1 MVVQEASREARS
13 TIREWTRYGGTNQI
27 LYLALGHSPRDHSLV
42 RIRGKCNKLRRCA
55 LWPQIVGELPELTT
69 RRSSADH
76 VFLNRFGEPI
86 TRFGIHTTVERYVR
100 RTLPVMP
107 SLAGKR
113 VSPHTIRHTTAT
125 HLVRAG
131 VDINTIRACSLNTTN
146 IYAEVDLEMKA
157 KALATCEVRG
167 RSPQTH
173 WKNDVTLMQFLR
185 NLQPDY
191 AALGDSPNVPLIA
204 SALPHNCRSGVTG
217 SMAPEAAAVHRE

>member
-86 TRFGIHTTVERYVR
+86 TRFGIHTTESRGSGFTPRSKDTYEERFR
-100 RTLPVMP
+100 SCLP
-107 SLAGKR
+107 
-113 VSPHTIRHTTAT
+113 SPAN
-125 HLVRAG
+125 G
-131 VDINTIRACSLNTTN
+131 
-146 IYAEVDLEMKA
+146 
-157 KALATCEVRG
+157 
-167 RSPQTH
+167 
-173 WKNDVTLMQFLR
+173 
-185 NLQPDY
+185 
-191 AALGDSPNVPLIA
+191 
-204 SALPHNCRSGVTG
+204 
-217 SMAPEAAAVHRE
+217 